1 MAITDPEAIKFTN
14 DYIRP
19 MCENLRYMAARGS
32 DWATKWAEL
41 SSKFPNKVE
50 EVVEDGREAE
60 GISRLTGADI
70 NAAATVFASLLTI
83 MDVSAQTAVNKPCVR
98 PLLYNSPD

>member
-1 MAITDPEAIKFTN
+1 MITSDPCVKIL
-14 DYIRP
+14 DIW
-19 MCENLRYMAARGS
+19 LLG
-32 DWATKWAEL
+32 
-41 SSKFPNKVE
+41 VE

-83 MDVSAQTAVNKPCVR
+83 MDVSAQTAINKPCVR

>member
-32 DWATKWAEL
+32 DWALKWAEL
-41 SSKFPNKVE
+41 SSKFPNKGDQLI
-50 EVVEDGREAE
+50 EDGREAE
-60 GISRLTGADI
+60 GISRLSGEDI
-70 NAAATVFASLLTI
+70 NAVAAVFAQLLTI
-83 MDVSAQTAVNKPCVR
+83 MDASAQTAVNKPCVR
-98 PLLYNSPD
+98 PLLYKSPD

>member
-32 DWATKWAEL
+32 DWALKWAEL
-41 SSKFPNKVE
+41 SSKFPNKGDQMIEQKVL
-50 EVVEDGREAE
+50 VDLVAK
-60 GISRLTGADI
+60 ILTQ
-70 NAAATVFASLLTI
+70 L
-83 MDVSAQTAVNKPCVR
+83 
-98 PLLYNSPD
+98 PLFLRNC

>member
-19 MCENLRYMAARGS
+19 MCENLRYMSARGA
-32 DWATKWAEL
+32 DWAQKWAEL
-41 SSKFPNKVE
+41 SSKFPNNGSDMI
-50 EVVEDGREAE
+50 EDGREAE
-60 GISRLTGADI
+60 GISRLSGADI
-70 NAAATVFASLLTI
+70 NAVAAVFGSLLTI
-83 MDVSAQTAVNKPCVR
+83 MDATAQTAINKPCVR